1 MSIHSDVSK
10 RLCPTKHCERKGAS
24 GMQCKGVLNN
34 HGFRAWATANG
45 GVLSTI
51 RQFYAQK
58 AEAGLSFSRQ
68 NGQVWLLT
76 MHY

>member
-1 MSIHSDVSK
+1 MNDKTCIHSDVSK

-24 GMQCKGVLNN
+24 VMQCQGVLNN

-51 RQFYAQK
+51 WQFYA
-58 AEAGLSFSRQ
+58 
-68 NGQVWLLT
+68 
-76 MHY
+76 